1 MIKVKYVAGASALA
15 ESASVSTNVS
25 RRLDSAWCYLYRF
38 KTLPDFYRI
47 SSVSLWLRV
56 SGWEC

>member
-1 MIKVKYVAGASALA
+1 MIKVKYVAGASVA
-15 ESASVSTNVS
+15 ESVLVSTNVS

-38 KTLPDFYRI
+38 KTLPDFYGI
-47 SSVSLWLRV
+47 SSVSLWLGV